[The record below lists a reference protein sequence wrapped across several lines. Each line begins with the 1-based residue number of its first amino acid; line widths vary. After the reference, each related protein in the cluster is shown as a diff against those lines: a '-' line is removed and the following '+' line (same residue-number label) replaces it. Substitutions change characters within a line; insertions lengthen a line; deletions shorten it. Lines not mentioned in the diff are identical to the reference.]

1 MTSAGVNGVYTNG
14 RGSWDPA
21 LSAAEARRSRRD
33 PQAHRGR
40 PIAPEW
46 RLAQEEEDWISAY
59 TPSAPVAVDHWW
71 NRLMGRLGV
80 DRKLPARRRGP
91 SQAHHAVAWYF
102 WQIGLFVLYAHLFA
116 FVWVMVWELTRKMMG
131 H

>member
-33 PQAHRGR
+33 AQAHRGR

-46 RLAQEEEDWISAY
+46 RLAQEEEDWIAAY
-59 TPSAPVAVDHWW
+59 SPSAPVAVDHWW
-71 NRLMGRLGV
+71 NRLLGRLGV
-80 DRKLPARRRGP
+80 DRKLPARRRG
-91 SQAHHAVAWYF
+91 SAEADHRLIRIFYK
-102 WQIGLFVLYAHLFA
+102 IGLFVLYAHLFA
-116 FVWVMVWELTRKMMG
+116 VGWVVIWELTRKMMG